1 MRIEK
6 YLGYT
11 ILIKDIVRDWS
22 ETAVEYKVVGTD
34 IKEEC
39 ESHMA
44 VKLAK
49 IDIDN
54 HIKNRL

>member
-6 YLGYT
+6 YLDHT
-11 ILIKDIVRDWS
+11 IVITDIVRDWS
-22 ETAVEYKVVGTD
+22 DDAVEYKVVGTD
-34 IKEEC
+34 IKDEC

-54 HIKNRL
+54 YIKNSL